1 MVAETNISVLTK
13 IFKKFIVLD
22 ESIALTDNKIDVAA
36 DITAKYITTPWFN
49 DLFLVFMYL
58 EKDNAQKNTKFS
70 ACPTVTDPTDVDKRR
85 TLYYAKYMN
94 IGSIEKMEL
103 LSFKGFTTEHF
114 VKVRELVEKVRAAA
128 AAAAAAAGDA
138 AAIIAFLNEENKD
151 FADILI
157 DVALFKIPENY
168 NDPNEIFGGKK
179 NKSSKQRKYRKN
191 KSSRKH

>member
-58 EKDNAQKNTKFS
+58 EKDNAQQNTKFS

-128 AAAAAAAGDA
+128 AAGDVD
-138 AAIIAFLNEENKD
+138 AIIKFLNTDNDVEFK
-151 FADILI
+151 DILT

-168 NDPNEIFGGKK
+168 NAPNEIFGGKK